1 MPYKCTAYNMSTAI
15 MVLGG
20 NVYTVPS
27 ILSLKEAGFTV
38 VVVDGNPEAPAFEIA
53 DVCGKFDFRDWEQGL
68 NLARIQKVKGVMPTH
83 DRGVVPA
90 ALISKAL
97 GLHGPSPE
105 AARTATSK
113 KLMRQ
118 AWSAAGLP
126 SPAIA
131 LASNIE
137 EFKAAVARIGFPSI
151 CKPTDDVGGG
161 SRGVRR
167 LDLETDLAEAYHFA
181 TSFSGSPET
190 LVEPYYEGLEHSVE
204 VLMRRGDGI
213 ALMISD
219 KVKTP
224 PPYRVDKS
232 VIYPTRLTG
241 EALEKVRM
249 LSVEAARAVGLN
261 DGAAHV
267 ELCSLPDGG
276 NVLFEIGLRCGGGAT
291 PHPIALLTSG
301 INEIVEYAHILTG
314 EERNF
319 SPKFS
324 KGAVFH
330 FITAKPGTLKTVA
343 GFEAARAMPGIIE
356 AGLTAKPG
364 DVVKEIRTSSDRL
377 GYFVAAGITADEAY
391 HKALVAE
398 QQLIFEYGN

>member
-1 MPYKCTAYNMSTAI
+1 MSAAI

-38 VVVDGNPEAPAFEIA
+38 AVVDGNPEAPAFEIA
-53 DVCGKFDFRDWEQGL
+53 DICGKFDFRDWEQGL
-68 NLARIQKVKGVMPTH
+68 ALARAQKVQGVIPTH
-83 DRGVVPA
+83 DRGVLPA
-90 ALISKAL
+90 ALISEAL
-97 GLHGPSPE
+97 GLRGPSPE
-105 AARTATSK
+105 AARAATSK

-126 SPAIA
+126 SPVIAIA
-131 LASNIE
+131 RNVE
-137 EFKAAVARIGFPSI
+137 EFRVAVTRIGFPAI

-167 LDLETDLAEAYHFA
+167 LDAETDLAEAYRFA
-181 TSFSGSPET
+181 TSFSDSPET
-190 LVEPYYEGLEHSVE
+190 LVEPCYEGLEHSVE
-204 VLMRRGDGI
+204 VLMRDGKGI
-213 ALMISD
+213 ALMVSD

-232 VIYPTRLTG
+232 VIYPSRLTG
-241 EALEKVRM
+241 KALQRVRM
-249 LSVEAARAVGLN
+249 LSVEAARAVGLR

-267 ELCSLPDGG
+267 ELCTLPDGG
-276 NVLFEIGLRCGGGAT
+276 NALFEIGLRCGGGAT
-291 PHPIALLTSG
+291 PHPIALLASG

-314 EERNF
+314 TVRDF
-319 SPKFS
+319 SPKFA

-330 FITAKPGTLKTVA
+330 FITAKPGKLKSVD
-343 GFEAARAMPGIIE
+343 GFETARAMPGIIE

-364 DVVKEIRTSSDRL
+364 DMVKEIRTSSDRL
-377 GYFVAAGITADEAY
+377 GYFVAADQTGAEA
-391 HKALVAE
+391 HQRALVAE
-398 QQLIFEYGN
+398 QQLTFEYGN